1 MLLDKNNNFVLDN
14 EGHYIDIC
22 EYKNCRLPVKK
33 GWVVCEKHIIQRQ
46 KDLKKIRLNKLNK
59 FLGIL

>member
-14 EGHYIDIC
+14 ERHYIDIC
-22 EYKNCRLPVKK
+22 EYKNCRLPVEKS
-33 GWVVCEKHIIQRQ
+33 WVVCEKHIIQRQ